1 MSATINFLG
10 THKVSDKSHHGRK
23 STFNHTNGY
32 SIPKAQTAAEPLADG
47 EMDGLSAATLRMTYG
62 DRVGSRKAMAATL
75 PNFVVLDKKV
85 LYFKGYMKST
95 VHESALENYRVR
107 YFKIYYY
114 LEDDTISI
122 GEPEVENSGLPQG
135 PFLSRCALPNAS
147 GKQYHWSDLNIG
159 KNLEVFGK
167 VLRLY
172 ECNNATKTFLSS
184 EGIIVPAE
192 ETPPSDPYSFSRKA
206 VDHPNYVHATPND
219 FDKQKQFLVLDRK
232 VLRFFCQWEDPS
244 SSGAKLNAV
253 LFYFLMDDTIEVRE
267 LHDAN
272 DGRDPFPVFLRRM
285 RVPRDHRNLPTE
297 FPSSTLEVSEVEVKD
312 YLNPADLCTG
322 NDVTVFGRTFYLHDC
337 DEFTREFYR
346 RNFQANMQAV
356 DVAAPAPEAMAP
368 AIPPYN
374 GIGSPE
380 DSYLS
385 CVTIDPKAPLGQ
397 KSLLQLL
404 QYDNQ
409 LLRYEAEMQDAT
421 EQAVG
426 RKFIISYRL
435 SDDMVSI
442 YEPFGAAADGGYGGI
457 YLGWQLLQRKGTD
470 PDRPEYVKPGDFHVG
485 ATLEVFGV
493 NFVITDADAAVMAFM
508 EANPDQF
515 TNEGMNATRSHFGK

>member
-1 MSATINFLG
+1 M
-10 THKVSDKSHHGRK
+10 
-23 STFNHTNGY
+23 
-32 SIPKAQTAAEPLADG
+32 
-47 EMDGLSAATLRMTYG
+47 
-62 DRVGSRKAMAATL
+62 
-75 PNFVVLDKKV
+75 
-85 LYFKGYMKST
+85 
-95 VHESALENYRVR
+95 
-107 YFKIYYY
+107 
-114 LEDDTISI
+114 
-122 GEPEVENSGLPQG
+122 
-135 PFLSRCALPNAS
+135 
-147 GKQYHWSDLNIG
+147 
-159 KNLEVFGK
+159 
-167 VLRLY
+167 
-172 ECNNATKTFLSS
+172 
-184 EGIIVPAE
+184 PAE

-244 SSGAKLNAV
+244 SSGAKLNAVRLPSTGRSRAKAAPILCSCLTSSPLPLSLPCFLPRPSFVPRSVQV